1 MSGVSKQEVDLLFKH
16 FDKKGRGKVNLQEFK
31 NGMYEK
37 VDLEGQMRFY
47 LQDFM
52 VPLQTV
58 LK

>member
-1 MSGVSKQEVDLLFKH
+1 VSKQEVDLLFKH
-16 FDKKGRGKVNLQEFK
+16 FDKKGRGKINLQEFK